1 MAKAARSGGNLS
13 PSELLR
19 SLFTTKQAQ
28 ENPPSNTDLKYFCTT
43 LNQSKSPCGEESI
56 FVIVQKFVWCARS
69 PTRGLLHAPSGAAA
83 FVTSTFQNPSC
94 EGSSNIFCSG
104 CKCVCQW
111 VEVRLWL
118 QTASSQNVFSRLFES
133 VWNVLT
139 QTSDAAASGLT
150 LCNPVL
156 TRCKHWDCST

>member
-13 PSELLR
+13 PSELLG

-83 FVTSTFQNPSC
+83 FVTSTFQNVK
-94 EGSSNIFCSG
+94 EA
-104 CKCVCQW
+104 
-111 VEVRLWL
+111 
-118 QTASSQNVFSRLFES
+118 QTFSVQAVNVFVNESKCGSDCKQLLHKMSFQGFLSQFE
-133 VWNVLT
+133 
-139 QTSDAAASGLT
+139 TS
-150 LCNPVL
+150 
-156 TRCKHWDCST
+156 